1 MKKKV
6 LCVLWALTASALCA
20 SPLDDADVA
29 FYVQDYQKT
38 IDIVLAE
45 EASAAQQSFLA
56 ACRIRRAAAALALA
70 ADGQEAVMT
79 DKEGEEKAFSPEE
92 TVEWFGE
99 ISGPEFEEA
108 GAGRVDFWNYAALC
122 SFFTAKYYAEKDP
135 ALMKEAL
142 TAADE
147 ALSRSARMSAHNKQL
162 WYFASL
168 VYGDSDFDPEF
179 HNVSFAVSFMRRYLM
194 ISGQE
199 ADVLGLNRLSVLLRK
214 RNFTLEEKRAAL
226 VEINKNLRQ
235 LSDPYKK
242 YRYVEGYM
250 PTTCWYN
257 YASNHVFK
265 NVSDQTEADLIDV
278 YLKRKIN
285 PNTEIGAYIELR
297 LDPAKAAEAEAA
309 KEAAE
314 AEAASEAEI
323 LTEAVEGE
331 ISDADEQAAE
341 DEETETAEESGD
353 GEAELSETED

>member
-45 EASAAQQSFLA
+45 EASA
-56 ACRIRRAAAALALA
+56 CRIRRAAAALALA

-79 DKEGEEKAFSPEE
+79 DKEGEEKAFSPKE

-99 ISGPEFEEA
+99 IAGPEFEEA

-168 VYGDSDFDPEF
+168 VYGDSDF
-179 HNVSFAVSFMRRYLM
+179 VSV
-194 ISGQE
+194 
-199 ADVLGLNRLSVLLRK
+199 
-214 RNFTLEEKRAAL
+214 
-226 VEINKNLRQ
+226 
-235 LSDPYKK
+235 
-242 YRYVEGYM
+242 
-250 PTTCWYN
+250 
-257 YASNHVFK
+257 
-265 NVSDQTEADLIDV
+265 
-278 YLKRKIN
+278 
-285 PNTEIGAYIELR
+285 
-297 LDPAKAAEAEAA
+297 
-309 KEAAE
+309 
-314 AEAASEAEI
+314 
-323 LTEAVEGE
+323 
-331 ISDADEQAAE
+331 
-341 DEETETAEESGD
+341 
-353 GEAELSETED
+353 

>member
-1 MKKKV
+1 MKKRV

-29 FYVQDYQKT
+29 FYVEDYQKA
-38 IDIVLAE
+38 IDMISE
-45 EASAAQQSFLA
+45 EESSAAQQSFLA

-70 ADGQEAVMT
+70 ADGKEAVMT
-79 DKEGEEKAFSPEE
+79 DKEGGEKAFSPEE
-92 TVEWFGE
+92 TVEWFRE

-108 GAGRVDFWNYAALC
+108 GAGRVDFWNYTALC
-122 SFFTAKYYAEKDP
+122 CFFAAKYYAEKDP

-226 VEINKNLRQ
+226 VEINRNLRQ

-297 LDPAKAAEAEAA
+297 LDPAKAAEA
-309 KEAAE
+309 
-314 AEAASEAEI
+314 ASEAEI

-353 GEAELSETED
+353 GEAELSETEN

>member
-1 MKKKV
+1 MKKRV
-6 LCVLWALTASALCA
+6 LCFLWALTASALCA

-29 FYVQDYQKT
+29 FYVEDYQKA
-38 IDIVLAE
+38 IDMISE
-45 EASAAQQSFLA
+45 EESSAAQQSFLA

-92 TVEWFGE
+92 TVEWFRE

-108 GAGRVDFWNYAALC
+108 GAGRVDFWNYTALC
-122 SFFTAKYYAEKDP
+122 CFFIAKYYAEKDP
-135 ALMKEAL
+135 DLMKEAL
-142 TAADE
+142 TAADG

-168 VYGDSDFDPEF
+168 VYGDSDFAPDF
-179 HNVSFAVSFMRRYLM
+179 CNVSFAVSFMRRYLM

-226 VEINKNLRQ
+226 VEINRNLRQ

-297 LDPAKAAEAEAA
+297 LDPAKAAEAEAS

-353 GEAELSETED
+353 GEAELSETEN